1 MPEAAPGSVLVKVKV
16 VQVSVVEIG
25 LMEGM
30 VHHHQA
36 GISKRL
42 AEGQP
47 LQLGHEFCAEV
58 VEVGPG
64 VTTLKVGD
72 RVCHPGGRFPC
83 GDFPGCRAGK
93 GCVSYMGIPATVP
106 GAFAEYTCIPEQG
119 LAKMP
124 DGPTDNDI
132 AAFQPLGSSV
142 RCVRSADIRMGDS
155 VVVIGQGSMGLGCL
169 QIAKLAGAGL
179 LIAVGRRSESLDL
192 ALKYGSNAVINS
204 READPLEEV
213 RRLTDGTGADIV
225 FEMAG
230 GRQQDGLAGS
240 TTLHQAMNMVRAGG
254 KIIEGA
260 NLEGPIELDP
270 FLMRSR
276 SISLINPGH
285 SRDHLKDLNY
295 AAFLVASERVQVGPQ
310 ISHVLHGLEK
320 LGEAVKIT
328 ANKEKYHATN
338 PAQIVV

>member
-1 MPEAAPGSVLVKVKV
+1 MPDGHCWRGKFLEEVRASAHADLWQFAMDVGFPRRGKTVKAWRLHAYGDHRLEEVPMPEAAPGSVLVKVKV

-83 GDFPGCRAGK
+83 GDCPGCRAGK

-124 DGPTDNDI
+124 DG
-132 AAFQPLGSSV
+132 
-142 RCVRSADIRMGDS
+142 
-155 VVVIGQGSMGLGCL
+155 
-169 QIAKLAGAGL
+169 
-179 LIAVGRRSESLDL
+179 
-192 ALKYGSNAVINS
+192 
-204 READPLEEV
+204 
-213 RRLTDGTGADIV
+213 
-225 FEMAG
+225 
-230 GRQQDGLAGS
+230 
-240 TTLHQAMNMVRAGG
+240 
-254 KIIEGA
+254 
-260 NLEGPIELDP
+260 
-270 FLMRSR
+270 
-276 SISLINPGH
+276 
-285 SRDHLKDLNY
+285 
-295 AAFLVASERVQVGPQ
+295 
-310 ISHVLHGLEK
+310 
-320 LGEAVKIT
+320 
-328 ANKEKYHATN
+328 
-338 PAQIVV
+338 